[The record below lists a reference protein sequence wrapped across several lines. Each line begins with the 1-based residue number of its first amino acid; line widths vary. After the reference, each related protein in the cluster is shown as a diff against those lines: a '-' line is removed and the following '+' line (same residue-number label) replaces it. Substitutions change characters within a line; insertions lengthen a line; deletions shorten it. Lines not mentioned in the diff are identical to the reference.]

1 VKYSFLL
8 GCGAAL
14 LATVAMVGCSEGH
27 PATTNDSLATPVAV
41 ETGAVAASQVTFT
54 IEGGYASATP
64 VSMTIAQPLVQLH
77 TSGDRATLDAIELPL
92 GDVMI
97 SAEALPP
104 KGLILRNLIVRAP
117 ATRAEIMHAQ
127 ADALEVRATLPLSL
141 DWSMQLDDGSLYQ
154 LGTVHTEPLNL
165 DIAVVRAGGQ
175 TTATVQAACLGTC
188 WAVDGVA
195 KLSNGTVYLEAGAEV
210 TAAK

>member
-1 VKYSFLL
+1 VKSLFFL
-8 GCGAAL
+8 GCVASLGLGA
-14 LATVAMVGCSEGH
+14 MGCSDGH
-27 PATTNDSLATPVAV
+27 VATSDSLAMPVAV
-41 ETGAVAASQVTFT
+41 ETGAVADSRVSFT
-54 IEGGYASATP
+54 IEGGYASATQ
-64 VSMTIAQPLVQLH
+64 VAMTVGQPLVKLH
-77 TSGDRATLDAIELPL
+77 TSGDRAVLDAIELPL

-117 ATRAEIMHAQ
+117 AMHAEIMHAQ
-127 ADALEVRATLPLSL
+127 ADALEVRANLPLSL
-141 DWSMQLDDGSLYQ
+141 DWSMQLDDGTLYP
-154 LGTVHTEPLNL
+154 LGTVHTAPLDV
-165 DIAVVRAGGQ
+165 DISVVRVNGA

-195 KLSNGTVYLEAGAEV
+195 KLSDGTVYVEAGAEV